1 MLLCQIVEVDEEFTK
16 INFDRVPSLR
26 AVFKKDGWC
35 LACAQRDVGGTD
47 TLTQTPR
54 EVLFPTHTPSFTHSL
69 LHSFT
74 HSHTPSLTHS
84 HLGLCRECV
93 SSAGV
98 ITAAN
103 ASTLNDGAAAVVLAS
118 EDAVAKHN
126 LKPLAKIRGF
136 ADAARA
142 PIEFPIAPALATPL
156 V

>member
-1 MLLCQIVEVDEEFTK
+1 MEEEKGGAGDGFFRKCGHFVFEPITH
-16 INFDRVPSLR
+16 SL
-26 AVFKKDGWC
+26 
-35 LACAQRDVGGTD
+35 THS
-47 TLTQTPR
+47 
-54 EVLFPTHTPSFTHSL
+54 PTHTHSLTLTHSFTPSLTHSLTHSFTHSL
-69 LHSFT
+69 LHSL
-74 HSHTPSLTHS
+74 TPSLTHS